1 MGWREGALQED
12 PGACSSGLRESGQ
25 PDQAVGDDTDG
36 DECSYEAGNQLGLGR
51 DEREEEEEDFPI
63 VGCEISLCSSTVC
76 SS

>member
-51 DEREEEEEDFPI
+51 DEREEEEEEEDFLA
-63 VGCEISLCSSTVC
+63 SLPSWAVKSACAH
-76 SS
+76 